1 MKNLI
6 LILCLSSMFSCS
18 KVQEKT
24 NTNTTSKEFGLNK
37 EWNGTYHAEA
47 INRDNAKTAFDIIIK
62 SLDNISVNINEDG
75 NKESYS
81 NIKAEIINKDKIKI
95 IYNSSFENG
104 MGTIFIEKSDDQFYI
119 SGNPIYFINPGNNE
133 MPLTKLQ

>member
-1 MKNLI
+1 
-6 LILCLSSMFSCS
+6 MFFCS

-37 EWNGTYHAEA
+37 EWNGTYHSEA
-47 INRDNAKTAFDIIIK
+47 INRDNAKTVFDIIIK
-62 SLDNISVNINEDG
+62 SLDNISVNINDDG
-75 NKESYS
+75 SKENYS

-95 IYNSSFENG
+95 IYNSSFEDE
-104 MGTIFIEKSDDQFYI
+104 MGIIYIEKSDNGYYI

-133 MPLTKLQ
+133 MPLKKIQ